1 MVWYIPPLSPV
12 EALAKEEDIRT
23 AVDNLR
29 IPVKYLANLLTA
41 GDEQPVRMALKRL
54 AAVRA
59 YMRSVRV
66 ENKPD
71 ETIASSVGLDSETLL
86 KMYELLA
93 IAKLEDRNVIPTASH
108 PDKSSLHNIKGCAG
122 FPDYR

>member
-12 EALAKEEDIRT
+12 EALATNENIMT

-41 GDEQPVRMALKRL
+41 GDEEPVRTALKRL
-54 AAVRA
+54 AAIRA

-66 ENKPD
+66 EKKPD
-71 ETIASSVGLDSETLL
+71 DTIAASVGLDSEILL
-86 KMYELLA
+86 KMYDLLA
-93 IAKLEDRNVIPTASH
+93 IARIEDRFVIPTASH
-108 PDKSSLHNIKGCAG
+108 PDKSPLHNLKGCAG

>member
-12 EALAKEEDIRT
+12 EALAGNEDIRT

-41 GDEQPVRMALKRL
+41 GDEEPVRMALKRL

-66 ENKPD
+66 EKKPD
-71 ETIASSVGLDSETLL
+71 ETIPTSVGLDSEAIM
-86 KMYELLA
+86 KMYDLLA
-93 IAKLEDRNVIPTASH
+93 IARLEDRFVVPTATH
-108 PDKSSLHNIKGCAG
+108 PEKSPLHSIKGCAG